1 MGIPILKVKMGIAKG
16 LNQSVDENLL
26 PLQFSPDCQNIDV
39 SDGIISTR
47 KGFVRHINSIVG
59 LPEYYKIYKVMRFE
73 DVNAGVTGGYTLIGI
88 YNISLD
94 RYEWYAYIGS
104 TWMPIT
110 TDGATLAMTA
120 NDPREARHVMYLI
133 SGDPVII
140 LTANAATNSIYK
152 IYWSDADS
160 AFRAAVLGGSIP
172 INVNNICL
180 HRERIW
186 VSQEHGNSVFYSN
199 AYDPED
205 WSTAGET
212 GELPVVTNDNDFIV
226 GLSTIQDNPVI
237 FKKYTIHGIA
247 GDLPDEYSV
256 EQLYSTKGT
265 HSPKSICMDGNNCF
279 YSCADG
285 IYQFDGVEGNE
296 LITDAIKSIM
306 AETSMTYD
314 QQAVLIDNTLY
325 FSTVHDQR
333 IIKYDVKK
341 RTIEVINLNNF
352 AWNQYI
358 FDMIAPGIYYNNVLL
373 LAGDNYVYTPS
384 STAIKDDTANIVA
397 YWNTPESDFGYPN
410 AIKYLTGIYFQAWGT
425 DSAGA
430 AGGDIKIT
438 IYSNKKGVVKTKEKT
453 VTMQATR
460 KPYYLRTMI
469 PGRTFKLKIENVDGS
484 AFNVTPPEFVSEIA
498 ED

>member
-1 MGIPILKVKMGIAKG
+1 MKEAKG
-16 LNQSVDENLL
+16 LYQGLDDNLINLSV
-26 PLQFSPDCQNIDV
+26 SPDCQNVDV

-47 KGFVRHINSIVG
+47 KGFVRHINSVTG
-59 LPEYYKIYKVMRFE
+59 LPQYYKIYKVMRFE
-73 DVNAGVTGGYTLIGI
+73 DVNAGATGGYTLIGI
-88 YNISLD
+88 YNTSLD

-104 TWMPIT
+104 AWKPIT
-110 TDGATLAMTA
+110 TDGTTLAMTT

-140 LTANAATNSIYK
+140 ITANAATNSIYK

-212 GELPVVTNDNDFIV
+212 GELPLVTNDNDFII
-226 GLSTIQDNPVI
+226 GLSTIQDSPVI
-237 FKKYTIHGIA
+237 FKKYTIHDIA
-247 GDLPDEYSV
+247 GDIPSEYYV
-256 EQLYSTKGT
+256 EQLMSTKGT
-265 HSPKSICMDGNNCF
+265 HSPKSICKDGNNCF
-279 YSCADG
+279 YSCVDG
-285 IYQFDGVEGNE
+285 IYQFNGVEGNE
-296 LITDAIKSIM
+296 LLTDAIKDIM

-325 FSTVHDQR
+325 FSTTHDQR
-333 IIKYDVKK
+333 IIKYNIKK
-341 RTIEVINLNNF
+341 HVVEVINLNNF

-373 LAGDNYVYTPS
+373 LAGDSYVYTPS
-384 STAIKDDTANIVA
+384 ATAIKDDTANIVA
-397 YWNTPESDFGYPN
+397 YWNTPDTDFGKP
-410 AIKYLTGIYFQAWGT
+410 KEMKRLTDISFEAWGT

-430 AGGDIKIT
+430 AGGQVKIT
-438 IYSNKKGVVKTKEKT
+438 IYANKKGTVKTKEKT
-453 VTMQATR
+453 VTLQTTR
-460 KPYYLRTMI
+460 KPHNVRCMI
-469 PGRTFKLKIENVDGS
+469 PGRAFKFKIENVSGS
-484 AFNVTPPEFVSEIA
+484 AFSMTPPVFKFDIDPS
-498 ED
+498 